1 MTALGSDH
9 CPGCGAPLPDDPNG
23 AHHRYMT
30 SSSGCWETFGQVL
43 AREFSEPGWFAEH
56 RLTVDTYGAQHPGE
70 DDRRQRQSVAL
81 HLIALCQ
88 RLEHRLDAEALLR
101 ITERL
106 ATVRRDWPALTPP
119 PAYPM
124 TVVDLLPATS
134 AEEHLALVR
143 QWADATWKAWRGSHA
158 QVRAWA
164 MEALSDERRA

>member
-1 MTALGSDH
+1 MTILGSDH

-56 RLTVDTYGAQHPGE
+56 RLTVDTYAAQHPGE

-81 HLIALCQ
+81 HLIALCH

-101 ITERL
+101 SL
-106 ATVRRDWPALTPP
+106 PSGP
-119 PAYPM
+119 PASSPGRPPRPQRSTSPWFDSGRMRRGRPGAGHMLRSAPGRWRRSPM
-124 TVVDLLPATS
+124 SAAVRIVHMFDSPGVPAAIS
-134 AEEHLALVR
+134 
-143 QWADATWKAWRGSHA
+143 
-158 QVRAWA
+158 
-164 MEALSDERRA
+164 